1 MILTIFTTQTFD
13 YKIFKHITYFHS
25 SRKFLVLENQRGI
38 LHAFLILGSKEKIT
52 ANSIF
57 NFISAIKIMLVE
69 KCSQNVPFLLEF
81 SFKKSKNPV

>member
-1 MILTIFTTQTFD
+1 MIFTIFTAQTFD

-25 SRKFLVLENQRGI
+25 SRQFLVLENQRGI
-38 LHAFLILGSKEKIT
+38 LHAFLGSKEKIT
-52 ANSIF
+52 VNSIF

-69 KCSQNVPFLLEF
+69 KFSQNVPFLLDF